1 MSKIVWIVLEAEN
14 ISDGKYFKLANEY
27 PNYHYFRSA
36 VSIPHA
42 FATLGLRLKKSLRT
56 SI

>member
-1 MSKIVWIVLEAEN
+1 MSKIVWVVLEAEN
-14 ISDGKYFKLANEY
+14 VSDEKYFKLAIEY